1 MLSGARRVAD
11 ASIFDPWRAAGSL
24 QKNIVGAVLF
34 AAVALI
40 PALGA
45 YGVEFGDMPPR
56 PSDLF
61 AVLLTLAQCLPLAM
75 RVNRPGISLVLVSSA
90 FAAHQLLGYPPT
102 IAGLGLFVAVYS
114 VGRHQREWRAVVAGL
129 GIVGYVGLAVAMSLS
144 GSPDQPFDF
153 ATFFVVVAAAWAV
166 GAGARALAVSR
177 LAQQR
182 LLAEA
187 ALSEERA
194 RIARELHDIVTHHV
208 TAMVVQADA
217 AQFIAPPPS
226 GRLGESLAAISGTG
240 RRALGELRYLLGTID
255 PGEPVSLPLAGSVE
269 EIVATASSLGMPVS
283 LVETGEP
290 RELAGSVRLAMY
302 RVVQE
307 SLTNARKH
315 APGSL
320 STVNIHHGT
329 DAITVEVMTA
339 PASSPVPGRFRA
351 GRGIRGLEARVGLLG
366 GELYAG
372 PGTDG
377 GFRVTAH
384 IPTRSE
390 Q

>member
-1 MLSGARRVAD
+1 M
-11 ASIFDPWRAAGSL
+11 
-24 QKNIVGAVLF
+24 
-34 AAVALI
+34 
-40 PALGA
+40 
-45 YGVEFGDMPPR
+45 
-56 PSDLF
+56 
-61 AVLLTLAQCLPLAM
+61 
-75 RVNRPGISLVLVSSA
+75 
-90 FAAHQLLGYPPT
+90 
-102 IAGLGLFVAVYS
+102 
-114 VGRHQREWRAVVAGL
+114 
-129 GIVGYVGLAVAMSLS
+129 
-144 GSPDQPFDF
+144 
-153 ATFFVVVAAAWAV
+153 
-166 GAGARALAVSR
+166 AVSR